1 LSKKKIEEM
10 VQKFIT
16 ENQLGVM
23 TERRQN
29 WVQLIQDKIQQPNV
43 VKIN

>member
-1 LSKKKIEEM
+1 M
-10 VQKFIT
+10 VQEFIT
-16 ENQLGVM
+16 EKQLGVM

>member
-1 LSKKKIEEM
+1 M

>member
-1 LSKKKIEEM
+1 LPKKKIEEM